1 MKLGNDPK
9 AKLVMSPLERAVIDD
24 LAKRLGGAGVAV
36 AAQGARARVA
46 SRSHSGVGFVTR
58 LEVPADA
65 PPVEATAAARAG
77 IVYASHP
84 ALAEPA
90 EFLVQFR
97 DGRLATIEAFCGSGL
112 WPEDDAGFRVGVAP
126 GH

>member
-1 MKLGNDPK
+1 MKLGNDPQS
-9 AKLVMSPLERAVIDD
+9 KLAMSPLERAV
-24 LAKRLGGAGVAV
+24 LAALAQRLGAAGAPL
-36 AAQGARARVA
+36 AAQSASARVA

-65 PPVEATAAARAG
+65 PPVEAAVAARAG
-77 IVYASHP
+77 AVYASHP
-84 ALAEPA
+84 ALPEPA

-97 DGRLATIEAFCGSGL
+97 DGRLATIEAFCYAGL
-112 WPEDDAGFRVGVAP
+112 WPEDDAAFRVGVAP